1 MKIRHYRAADMRTAL
16 AQVRDALGADAIIL
30 SSRRNGSEVEVVAAI
45 DDPRLAPQTATAKPA
60 PVAPPPPSAIAGG
73 TIHEELA
80 AEVRRMR
87 QMLES
92 QLALLV
98 KSEVRRDAP
107 VQLAVL
113 RELADIGI
121 TPDLA
126 AGLVDQLP
134 AELDF
139 GSALHCVL
147 DLLARQIPVLQP
159 AWFDRGGRIM
169 LVGPSGAGKTTVLAK
184 LAAHWI
190 LKNGQS
196 RIALVSADATRIGA
210 HDQLQA
216 LGLLLGV
223 RTQCV
228 DQASELGA
236 VLEMLRDFDL
246 VLVDTAGISLRDD
259 RSFKVLGEMR
269 AAQPQLQTVVVAACN
284 AQTAVIE
291 NLIARSAALQPV
303 ACIITKLDEA
313 ARLGGALAAIVR
325 TKIPVAYVCEGPRVP
340 EDLAIARARELVMH
354 AQRLVGNTTYNSAR
368 MRTENGVVANAAA

>member
-45 DDPRLAPQTATAKPA
+45 DDPRLAQAAPPVKATPTA
-60 PVAPPPPSAIAGG
+60 PPPSASAGS

-80 AEVRRMR
+80 LEVRRMR

-98 KSEVRRDAP
+98 KSEARRDAP

-113 RELADIGI
+113 RELTEIGI
-121 TPDLA
+121 TVDLA

-139 GSALHCVL
+139 GSAVRCVL
-147 DLLARQIPVLQP
+147 DLLARQIPVLQAP
-159 AWFDRGGRIM
+159 WLDRGGRIM

-190 LKNGQS
+190 LRNGQS

-210 HDQLQA
+210 HDQLQS
-216 LGLLLGV
+216 LGRLLGV

-228 DQASELGA
+228 DRASELGA
-236 VLEMLRDFDL
+236 VLEMLSDFDL

-259 RSFKVLGEMR
+259 RSVNSLGEMR
-269 AAQPQLQTVVVAACN
+269 AAQSQLQTVIVAACN

-313 ARLGGALAAIVR
+313 ARLGGALAAVVR

-340 EDLAIARARELVMH
+340 EDLVVARARELVMH
-354 AQRLVGNTTYNSAR
+354 AQRLVGNASSDSTRAR
-368 MRTENGVVANAAA
+368 SEDGVAANAAA